1 MYQRS
6 HNRDRGKDRTVPMM
20 KKCVDDSKTEQF
32 RLLKYEDINGANR
45 LFGGKLMAW
54 IDEVAGVTAR
64 RHCETQV
71 TTACIDNLQFKE
83 PAFLGNMVVII
94 GRITYI
100 GRSSMEVRVDS
111 YVEDAQGFRRPINR
125 AYVTMVALDENEHPR
140 AVEFGLE
147 LTTETEKIEWESG
160 RRRAELRRQR
170 RREGF

>member
-1 MYQRS
+1 M
-6 HNRDRGKDRTVPMM
+6 RT
-20 KKCVDDSKTEQF
+20 KCVEESRTEQF

-100 GRSSMEVRVDS
+100 GHSSMEVRVDS

-125 AYVTMVALDENEHPR
+125 AYVTMVALDENEHPK

-147 LTTETEKIEWESG
+147 LKTESEKAEWASG
-160 RRRAELRRQR
+160 MKRAELRRQR
-170 RREGF
+170 RKEGF

>member
-1 MYQRS
+1 M
-6 HNRDRGKDRTVPMM
+6 K
-20 KKCVDDSKTEQF
+20 KKCVEDSQTEQF

-64 RHCETQV
+64 RHCEGQV

-83 PAFLGNMVVII
+83 PAFLGDMVVII
-94 GRITYI
+94 GRMTYI

-111 YVEDAQGFRRPINR
+111 YIEDIHGIRRPINR
-125 AYVTMVALDENEHPR
+125 AYVMMVALDEEEHPK

-147 LTTETEKIEWESG
+147 LKTETERIEWESG
-160 RRRAELRRQR
+160 KKRAELRKER
-170 RREGF
+170 RKEGF

>member
-1 MYQRS
+1 MYRRS

-147 LTTETEKIEWESG
+147 LTTETVKIEWESG

>member
-1 MYQRS
+1 M
-6 HNRDRGKDRTVPMM
+6 K

-54 IDEVAGVTAR
+54 IDEVAGVTAK

-125 AYVTMVALDENEHPR
+125 AYVTMVALDENERPR

-147 LTTETEKIEWESG
+147 LKTETEKIEWESG

>member
-1 MYQRS
+1 M
-6 HNRDRGKDRTVPMM
+6 K

-54 IDEVAGVTAR
+54 IDEVAGVTAM

>member
-1 MYQRS
+1 
-6 HNRDRGKDRTVPMM
+6 MM

-125 AYVTMVALDENEHPR
+125 AYVTIVALDENEHPR
-140 AVEFGLE
+140 EVEFGLE
-147 LTTETEKIEWESG
+147 LRTETEKIEWESG
-160 RRRAELRRQR
+160 RKRAELRRQR

>member
-1 MYQRS
+1 M
-6 HNRDRGKDRTVPMM
+6 K

-83 PAFLGNMVVII
+83 PAFLGDMVVII

>member
-1 MYQRS
+1 M
-6 HNRDRGKDRTVPMM
+6 K

-54 IDEVAGVTAR
+54 IDEVAGVTAK

-100 GRSSMEVRVDS
+100 GRSSMEVRVDC

-125 AYVTMVALDENEHPR
+125 AYVTMVALDENERPR

-147 LTTETEKIEWESG
+147 LKTETEKIEWESG

>member
-1 MYQRS
+1 MR
-6 HNRDRGKDRTVPMM
+6 
-20 KKCVDDSKTEQF
+20 KKRVEESRTEQF

-64 RHCETQV
+64 RHCETDV

-94 GRITYI
+94 GKVTYI

-111 YVEDAQGFRRPINR
+111 YVEDIHGFRRPINR
-125 AYVTMVALDENEHPR
+125 AYVTMVAIDKNERPKE
-140 AVEFGLE
+140 VEFGLE
-147 LTTETEKIEWESG
+147 LETETERIEWESG
-160 RRRAELRRQR
+160 QKRAELRKQR
-170 RREGF
+170 RKEGF

>member
-1 MYQRS
+1 MYRRS

-54 IDEVAGVTAR
+54 IDEMAGVTAR

>member
-1 MYQRS
+1 M
-6 HNRDRGKDRTVPMM
+6 K

-45 LFGGKLMAW
+45 LVGGKLMAW

-64 RHCETQV
+64 RHCERQV
-71 TTACIDNLQFKE
+71 TTACIDKLQFKE

-140 AVEFGLE
+140 EVEFGLE
-147 LTTETEKIEWESG
+147 LRTETEKIEWESG
-160 RRRAELRRQR
+160 RKRAELRRQR

>member
-1 MYQRS
+1 MR
-6 HNRDRGKDRTVPMM
+6 
-20 KKCVDDSKTEQF
+20 KKSVEDSKTEQF

-64 RHCETQV
+64 RHCEDQV

-83 PAFLGNMVVII
+83 PAFLGDMVVII
-94 GRITYI
+94 GRMTYI

-111 YVEDAQGFRRPINR
+111 YIEDIHGIRRPINR
-125 AYVTMVALDENEHPR
+125 AYVMMVAIDENERPK

-147 LTTETEKIEWESG
+147 LKTETERIEWESG
-160 RRRAELRRQR
+160 KRRAELRRER
-170 RREGF
+170 RKEGF

>member
-1 MYQRS
+1 M
-6 HNRDRGKDRTVPMM
+6 K

-160 RRRAELRRQR
+160 RKRAELRRQR

>member
-1 MYQRS
+1 MYRRS

>member
-1 MYQRS
+1 M
-6 HNRDRGKDRTVPMM
+6 
-20 KKCVDDSKTEQF
+20 
-32 RLLKYEDINGANR
+32 
-45 LFGGKLMAW
+45 
-54 IDEVAGVTAR
+54 
-64 RHCETQV
+64 

>member
-1 MYQRS
+1 M
-6 HNRDRGKDRTVPMM
+6 K

-147 LTTETEKIEWESG
+147 LKTETEKIEWESG
-160 RRRAELRRQR
+160 KRRAELRRQR

>member
-1 MYQRS
+1 MNQ
-6 HNRDRGKDRTVPMM
+6 VQ
-20 KKCVDDSKTEQF
+20 KKYVEDSRTEQF

-64 RHCETQV
+64 RHCEAQV

-125 AYVTMVALDENEHPR
+125 AYVTMVALDENERPR

-147 LTTETEKIEWESG
+147 LKTETEKIEWESG

>member
-1 MYQRS
+1 MVR
-6 HNRDRGKDRTVPMM
+6 V
-20 KKCVDDSKTEQF
+20 KCVEDSKTEQF

-64 RHCETQV
+64 RHCETEV

-94 GRITYI
+94 GRLTYI

-111 YVEDAQGFRRPINR
+111 YVEDSRGYRRPINR
-125 AYVTMVALDENEHPR
+125 AYVTMVALDEQERPKQV
-140 AVEFGLE
+140 AFGLE
-147 LTTETEKIEWESG
+147 LRTDTEKMEWESG
-160 RRRAELRRQR
+160 KKRAELRKQR
-170 RREGF
+170 RKEGF

>member
-1 MYQRS
+1 MR
-6 HNRDRGKDRTVPMM
+6 
-20 KKCVDDSKTEQF
+20 KKCVEDSKTEQF

-94 GRITYI
+94 GRVTYI

-125 AYVTMVALDENEHPR
+125 AYVTMVALDENEHPK

-147 LTTETEKIEWESG
+147 LRTESEKAEWESG
-160 RRRAELRRQR
+160 VKRAELRRQR

>member
-1 MYQRS
+1 
-6 HNRDRGKDRTVPMM
+6 
-20 KKCVDDSKTEQF
+20 
-32 RLLKYEDINGANR
+32 
-45 LFGGKLMAW
+45 MAW

>member
-1 MYQRS
+1 
-6 HNRDRGKDRTVPMM
+6 M
-20 KKCVDDSKTEQF
+20 KKKHVEDSRTEQF

-64 RHCETQV
+64 RHCETDV

-111 YVEDAQGFRRPINR
+111 YVEDSKGFRRPINR
-125 AYVTMVALDENEHPR
+125 AYVTMVALDEKEHPK

-147 LTTETEKIEWESG
+147 LETESERAEWESG
-160 RRRAELRRQR
+160 KRRAELRKQR

>member
-1 MYQRS
+1 MYRRS

-54 IDEVAGVTAR
+54 IYEVAGVTAR

>member
-1 MYQRS
+1 M
-6 HNRDRGKDRTVPMM
+6 K